1 MLNYS
6 EASPSIG
13 LCLGV
18 DSCISLELDKNL
30 FGLPEILPGSL
41 GADVDT
47 TVGISGPAVLA
58 RIEEVIGVSIGH
70 LLIPVET
77 LAVKPVLRLQCRWE
91 HARTEVVEDG
101 ETQEEGNCETLN
113 SYHKHW
119 QLRR

>member
-13 LCLGV
+13 LCFGV

-41 GADVDT
+41 GADIDT

-58 RIEEVIGVSIGH
+58 RIEEVVGVSIGH
-70 LLIPVET
+70 QLIPVET

-91 HARTEVVEDG
+91 HARAEVVEDG

-113 SYHKHW
+113 SYHKN
-119 QLRR
+119 